1 VGPATNALDEQKKV
15 LLLGEASLVR
25 FARETDT
32 TAVAQAGLGGAFGAG
47 APLLDKSIG
56 QWTLAKD
63 TLLDMKESILET
75 VPTLGGLSA
84 GFGNLGSVFDPVL
97 DLMGDAGKSLQKSAK
112 GFLPASFLG
121 GAGKGGKNG
130 AKGFSLA
137 SLFGGAGDA
146 VAKAG
151 KDVPGVFKLGE
162 RAIKTFTQRGG
173 RRIENLFG

>member
-1 VGPATNALDEQKKV
+1 V
-15 LLLGEASLVR
+15 GEASLVS
-25 FARETDT
+25 FTRETDT
-32 TAVAQAGLGGAFGAG
+32 MAVAQAGLGGAFGES

-63 TLLDMKESILET
+63 TLLEMKESILET
-75 VPTLGGLSA
+75 VPSLGEMGK
-84 GFGNLGSVFDPVL
+84 GFEKLGSVFDPVL
-97 DLMGDAGKSLQKSAK
+97 DLMGDVGKSLQKRAK
-112 GFLPASFLG
+112 GFSLDSILG

-162 RAIKTFTQRGG
+162 KAIKTFTQRGG